1 MIPLLVGAAEGRLT
15 TRVLEDERSSD
26 GRTLHVLEISGPDVE
41 PVQLYI
47 DEQMLVVKQAFW
59 RTAPAPPARGGA
71 SSGSSRSVRSEE
83 VFSDYR
89 SVNGVKVPF
98 QAAVVIDGR
107 TMVKRVLTR
116 VTLNDPAVDAR
127 LFEQPR

>member
-1 MIPLLVGAAEGRLT
+1 LT
-15 TRVLEDERSSD
+15 TRVLEDERSTD
-26 GRTLHVLEISGPDVE
+26 GRTLHVLQISGPDVD

-47 DEQMLVVKQAFW
+47 DEQMLIVKQAYW
-59 RTAPAPPARGGA
+59 RTVAAPPARGA

-89 SVNGVKVPF
+89 AVNGVKVPF
-98 QAAVVIDGR
+98 QAAVVSDGR
-107 TMVKRVLTR
+107 TVVKRVLTR
-116 VTLNDPAVDAR
+116 VILNDPSVDAR